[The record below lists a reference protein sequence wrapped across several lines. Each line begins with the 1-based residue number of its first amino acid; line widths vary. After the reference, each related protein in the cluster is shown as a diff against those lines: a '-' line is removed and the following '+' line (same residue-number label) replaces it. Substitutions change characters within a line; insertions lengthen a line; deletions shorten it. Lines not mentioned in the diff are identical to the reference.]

1 MCPTS
6 IRNMTVPPQPSP
18 DWWLGF
24 HNSLSKVGFS
34 DRGSYVQQHLLEAV
48 HDQPKSPEATSLPSH
63 TNSARLEICY
73 LGNNIS
79 LPQRLSGK
87 SWLSL
92 DPYPPH
98 VRSCTAHAHVKS
110 PQLSTLTLHISL
122 SEVLFLSRC
131 YDLWF
136 LPLILTLAVSS
147 FSAEDT
153 ANISG
158 CSSEKIFKVNSLL
171 LS

>member
-34 DRGSYVQQHLLEAV
+34 DRGSYVQQHLLEAM
-48 HDQPKSPEATSLPSH
+48 HDQPKSMEATSLPSH

-110 PQLSTLTLHISL
+110 TTTQHTHTAYFSFRSPLSFSLLWSLISPPDPHPCCL
-122 SEVLFLSRC
+122 LFLCWRHSK
-131 YDLWF
+131 YFWMF
-136 LPLILTLAVSS
+136 QWK
-147 FSAEDT
+147 
-153 ANISG
+153 NIQG
-158 CSSEKIFKVNSLL
+158 
-171 LS
+171 